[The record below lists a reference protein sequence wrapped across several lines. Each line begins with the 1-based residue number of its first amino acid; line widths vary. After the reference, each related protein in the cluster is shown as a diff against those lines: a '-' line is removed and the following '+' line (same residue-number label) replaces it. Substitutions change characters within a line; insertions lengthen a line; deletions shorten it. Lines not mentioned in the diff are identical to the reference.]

1 MVRQSFNKHSTWIRR
16 LLPACDNDPS
26 LAKRQ
31 LAWMKEKII
40 SDRTTHMNN
49 NTTSLTLTK
58 TEMDRLDTFITQRV
72 DHHKP
77 LQYILGTQPF
87 YDLDII
93 TRPPTLIPRWE
104 TEEWT
109 YRLADLLRPYWDRQQ
124 QHRGPQ
130 RRRRILDVCTG
141 SGCIALAL
149 AAHLPKNS
157 TNIIGVDISEKAIQL
172 ANDNYT
178 AHADLMNGNKV
189 DFQLGDIYD
198 LEMVE
203 QQLLGGGGD
212 DGPLDLVVSNPP
224 YVTQDEY
231 ASLDPEV
238 KQWEDRRA
246 LVADDLGTHL
256 HRRLIELVAHNK
268 IKWDAPSAAN
278 DGLPSIVMEI
288 GGTHQ
293 VSSLQQALD
302 AHGFDNIKV
311 WKDLA
316 GKDRVILAT

>member
-1 MVRQSFNKHSTWIRR
+1 
-16 LLPACDNDPS
+16 
-26 LAKRQ
+26 
-31 LAWMKEKII
+31 MKEKII

-49 NTTSLTLTK
+49 NTTPLTLTK
-58 TEMDRLDTFITQRV
+58 TETDLLDTFITQRV

-109 YRLADLLRPYWDRQQ
+109 YRLVDLLRPYWDRQQ
-124 QHRGPQ
+124 QQQQHRGQ
-130 RRRRILDVCTG
+130 RRP
-141 SGCIALAL
+141 
-149 AAHLPKNS
+149 HLPKNS

-172 ANDNYT
+172 ANDNYM

-198 LEMVE
+198 FEMVE
-203 QQLLGGGGD
+203 QQLLGG

-268 IKWDAPSAAN
+268 IKWETSSTTN